1 MRSSRRFIF
10 IGEETCWATIK
21 NNYTKLSS
29 LVCDNCL
36 SRTAI
41 DDVTSCTSPSTE
53 SVVLDDEGVV
63 LNGGEIRHQSSTSS
77 GNLSKVQQYGG
88 GGSKTSL
95 REVVD
100 WWAEQQQEQQFL
112 WYIKYPY
119 LLWPRTKHSIC

>member
-10 IGEETCWATIK
+10 IGEETWATIK

-41 DDVTSCTSPSTE
+41 DDVTSTE
-53 SVVLDDEGVV
+53 SVVLDDEGLVP
-63 LNGGEIRHQSSTSS
+63 NGDEIRQSSTSS
-77 GNLSKVQQYGG
+77 GNLSEVQQYGG